1 MTLRSITLLVGSVA
15 ALGLILYCVFP
26 IMFPSKP
33 NPSRLLLAKIRG
45 GDYAHAGDK
54 DAFRVVLP
62 KIVDYFKEQLV
73 EQTVLDVGCGLGGT
87 ADYFYTQGFYNIWG
101 IDIDEGAIAYASS
114 KYPFIDFSVFDA
126 TKVDQKFEK
135 NFFSLLYLFNV
146 FYALSDQEKAQAL
159 NSLAEVAKPGALLVI
174 FECTSPKPEDPQEI
188 KDLAGKPMR
197 PIVLPLFHDQIKK
210 SKWEIIEAIDLSDN
224 YIKWYKDLLYK
235 LDQQKN
241 SFSNEFPVE
250 IINRLTSTYTAILAK
265 LEEKTWGGIVV
276 YARRKAD

>member
-1 MTLRSITLLVGSVA
+1 
-15 ALGLILYCVFP
+15 
-26 IMFPSKP
+26 
-33 NPSRLLLAKIRG
+33 
-45 GDYAHAGDK
+45 
-54 DAFRVVLP
+54 
-62 KIVDYFKEQLV
+62 
-73 EQTVLDVGCGLGGT
+73 
-87 ADYFYTQGFYNIWG
+87 
-101 IDIDEGAIAYASS
+101 
-114 KYPFIDFSVFDA
+114 
-126 TKVDQKFEK
+126 
-135 NFFSLLYLFNV
+135 
-146 FYALSDQEKAQAL
+146 
-159 NSLAEVAKPGALLVI
+159 
-174 FECTSPKPEDPQEI
+174 KPEDPQEI